1 MNSNINLNL
10 LKYFY
15 EADNVGNI
23 TRASERLLVA
33 QPAITKAIRELEAEL
48 NVKLLERSK
57 KGVVPTEEGK
67 ILYEHI
73 KGMFQDFNSTLSI
86 LEKSKN
92 NCGHLYIG
100 ATTTN
105 FVNFIIDA
113 LRLFKDTHPNVHVH
127 IFLEEMNVLNDM
139 RRLGKLDIL
148 IKNSYE
154 TLEDFN
160 KIKSF
165 EITDKFV
172 VSKNYFPELEEK
184 KYNLYEL
191 LEYPFV
197 LLSNITHGRRNFDQ
211 FLKDKNIDFKP
222 TYEFNSYSLCK
233 ELIKNGFGIGI
244 GNPIHYMD
252 DEFIVIDTD
261 FSLPTRKFDIG
272 YIKSSK
278 NNYINDFINIIE
290 KR

>member
-1 MNSNINLNL
+1 
-10 LKYFY
+10 
-15 EADNVGNI
+15 
-23 TRASERLLVA
+23 
-33 QPAITKAIRELEAEL
+33 
-48 NVKLLERSK
+48 
-57 KGVVPTEEGK
+57 
-67 ILYEHI
+67 
-73 KGMFQDFNSTLSI
+73 
-86 LEKSKN
+86 
-92 NCGHLYIG
+92 
-100 ATTTN
+100 
-105 FVNFIIDA
+105 
-113 LRLFKDTHPNVHVH
+113 
-127 IFLEEMNVLNDM
+127 MNVLNDM

-197 LLSNITHGRRNFDQ
+197 LLSNVTHGRRNFDQ

>member
-15 EADNVGNI
+15 EAVNVGNI
-23 TRASERLLVA
+23 TRASERLLVS

-86 LEKSKN
+86 LENSKN
-92 NCGHLYIG
+92 NGGHIYIG

-197 LLSNITHGRRNFDQ
+197 LLSNVTHGRRNFDQ

>member
-1 MNSNINLNL
+1 MNGYVDQ
-10 LKYFY
+10 K
-15 EADNVGNI
+15 DNY
-23 TRASERLLVA
+23 
-33 QPAITKAIRELEAEL
+33 K
-48 NVKLLERSK
+48 
-57 KGVVPTEEGK
+57 
-67 ILYEHI
+67 
-73 KGMFQDFNSTLSI
+73 
-86 LEKSKN
+86 
-92 NCGHLYIG
+92 
-100 ATTTN
+100 
-105 FVNFIIDA
+105 
-113 LRLFKDTHPNVHVH
+113 
-127 IFLEEMNVLNDM
+127 
-139 RRLGKLDIL
+139 
-148 IKNSYE
+148 
-154 TLEDFN
+154 
-160 KIKSF
+160 
-165 EITDKFV
+165 ITDKFV